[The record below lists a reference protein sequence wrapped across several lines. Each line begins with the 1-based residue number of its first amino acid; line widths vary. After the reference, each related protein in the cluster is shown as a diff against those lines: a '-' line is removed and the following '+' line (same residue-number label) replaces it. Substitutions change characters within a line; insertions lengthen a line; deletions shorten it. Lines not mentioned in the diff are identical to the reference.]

1 MVAEHRWTFLTNHAH
16 VLLTVAGDPDI
27 RVQHI
32 ADAVGISSRAAL
44 LILEDLEEAGY
55 VRRDRVGRRN
65 HYTLDTG
72 RPFRHPAT
80 ATHDVAELIAI
91 FSADAG
97 MDGLGEGAPTSE
109 QSAGLGDDPPGTQDG
124 PALRAVHHG

>member
-1 MVAEHRWTFLTNHAH
+1 MVAEHLWTFLTNHAH

-32 ADAVGISSRAAL
+32 ADAVGISPRAAL
-44 LILEDLEEAGY
+44 LILQDLEEAGY

-91 FSADAG
+91 FSADAAQHRSDD
-97 MDGLGEGAPTSE
+97 DGARDTTGQSE
-109 QSAGLGDDPPGTQDG
+109 ADE
-124 PALRAVHHG
+124 ARAAQGW